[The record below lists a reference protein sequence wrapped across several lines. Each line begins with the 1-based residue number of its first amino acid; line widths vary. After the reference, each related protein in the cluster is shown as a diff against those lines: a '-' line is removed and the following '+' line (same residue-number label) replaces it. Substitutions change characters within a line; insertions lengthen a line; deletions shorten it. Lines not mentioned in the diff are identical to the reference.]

1 MNQNIKNVIDEI
13 QPLRDE
19 LKNHE
24 LYQSL
29 KSIEDIKIF
38 MESHVYAVWDF
49 MSLLKA
55 LQNLLTCTKVPW
67 TPNVDSRSA
76 RLINQIIVDEESD
89 LNYNGSPK
97 SHFEMYLEAMEEIE
111 AETEPIDHFI
121 RGIKDLGTIDNHV
134 KKANLDSSIKS
145 FLNFSFKT
153 IEGWKSHEIAA
164 AFTFG
169 REEIIPDMFI
179 EIIEQTEKSNKV
191 SLDKINYY
199 LQRHIDLDGDE
210 HGPLAHE
217 MIIGLC
223 KNDSKKWEEVTN
235 VSKKALK
242 ERIQLWDFIN
252 YSIKHKNEPQN
263 KIKNPELANA

>member
-1 MNQNIKNVIDEI
+1 MNHNIKNVIDEI
-13 QPLRDE
+13 QPLRDQ

-24 LYQSL
+24 LYKSL
-29 KSIEDIKIF
+29 NSIEDIQTF
-38 MESHVYAVWDF
+38 MEYHVYAVWDF

-55 LQNLLTCTKVPW
+55 LQNLLTTTKIPW
-67 TPNVDSRSA
+67 TPNEDSASA

-97 SHFEMYLEAMEEIE
+97 SHFEMYLEAMEEIQ
-111 AETEPIDHFI
+111 ANTEPIKKFLNDE
-121 RGIKDLGTIDNHV
+121 IKLEDIKKHIKNYNIDP
-134 KKANLDSSIKS
+134 SIKS
-145 FLNFSFKT
+145 FLNFSFQT

-169 REEIIPDMFI
+169 REEIIPDMFL

-191 SLDKINYY
+191 SLNKINYY

-223 KNDSKKWEEVTN
+223 KNDPRKWEEVIK
-235 VSKKALK
+235 VSKDALK

-252 YSIKHKNEPQN
+252 LCIKDKNDSLN
-263 KIKNPELANA
+263 KIENHRFVNA

>member
-1 MNQNIKNVIDEI
+1 MNQNIQNVIDEI
-13 QPLRDE
+13 QPLRDK

-24 LYQSL
+24 LYKSL
-29 KSIEDIKIF
+29 KSIDDIKIF
-38 MESHVYAVWDF
+38 MEAHVYAVWDF

-67 TPNVDSRSA
+67 TPNIDSKSA

-89 LNYNGSPK
+89 LNYSGEPK
-97 SHFEMYLEAMEEIE
+97 SHFEMYLEAMKEID
-111 AETEPIDHFI
+111 AETAPIHNFI
-121 RGIKDLGTIDNHV
+121 RGIKGFVTIEDYIKKSDLNS
-134 KKANLDSSIKS
+134 ALKS
-145 FLNFSFKT
+145 FLNFSFLT

-179 EIIEQTEKSNKV
+179 EIIEQTEKTNKV

-217 MIIGLC
+217 MIVGLC
-223 KNDSKKWEEVTN
+223 KNDSKKWEEVAN
-235 VSKKALK
+235 VSKRALK

-252 YSIKHKNEPQN
+252 HSIKHKNEPLN
-263 KIKNPELANA
+263 KIENPELANA